1 MAELPGRGH
10 PTTEVA
16 TTEFTEINTLPP
28 DKPPNWTNVCCVM
41 VASRW
46 LESMNVVDSM
56 CPFHNICDWGTKL
69 VPTTMSEMDDAFPE
83 MAFGDRDMI

>member
-1 MAELPGRGH
+1 MAELPGIGH
-10 PTTEVA
+10 PTTEVD

-28 DKPPNWTNVCCVM
+28 DKPPNWAKVSCVM

-46 LESMNVVDSM
+46 LELTNVVGSV
-56 CPFHNICDWGTKL
+56 CPFHKICDWGTKL
-69 VPTTMSEMDDAFPE
+69 VPTTTSRTDDAFPE